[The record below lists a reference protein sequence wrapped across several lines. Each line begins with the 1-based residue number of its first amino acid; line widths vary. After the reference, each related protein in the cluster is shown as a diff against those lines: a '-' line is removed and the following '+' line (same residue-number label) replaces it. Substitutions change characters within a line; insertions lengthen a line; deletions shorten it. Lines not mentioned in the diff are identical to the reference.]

1 MLVNPKQLFKV
12 LKAAGIRVRFDVE
25 QKALVIITD
34 QGEQVHPFAEIEKMV
49 NGE

>member
-12 LKAAGIRVRFDVE
+12 LKAAGVRVRFDLDK
-25 QKALVIITD
+25 KALVVITD
-34 QGEQVHPFAEIEKMV
+34 QGEKEHPFSEIEKMV